1 MLSKEKSALLPVF
14 QRIEEANIGSVPV
27 LSSHKILGVWI
38 DNKRRLHQNSVEVL
52 IKCRKGSDLDP
63 NVPQKVQ
70 LPPTKTS
77 VRISCSVPDGLP
89 SASNL
94 SKDDEIS
101 QASMESRG
109 VQSGADDSGRVSDSV
124 GKHSLP

>member
-1 MLSKEKSALLPVF
+1 MF
-14 QRIEEANIGSVPV
+14 QKIEEANIPSIPV
-27 LSSHKILGVWI
+27 LNCHKILGVWI

-77 VRISCSVPDGLP
+77 VRIFCSVPDGLQ
-89 SASNL
+89 SDSNL
-94 SKDDEIS
+94 ANDDEIS
-101 QASMESRG
+101 HPSMDSSG
-109 VQSGADDSGRVSDSV
+109 VQSGGDDSGRVSDSV